1 MIVKKF
7 DPTTTLSDAL
17 AKYHDGFDPALI
29 ELPESAVFP
38 YLIAV
43 QPTTARKARC
53 TGTLLG
59 RPAPRFVRHGRA
71 IRYRLKD
78 VLNWLVDGES
88 YASTAEASET
98 MRKRHINESHRLE
111 AQEGHRYV

>member
-1 MIVKKF
+1 MTVKKF
-7 DPTTTLSDAL
+7 DRTTTLSDAL

-59 RPAPRFVRHGRA
+59 RLAPRFVRHGRA

-78 VLNWLVDGES
+78 VLNWLADGDS
-88 YASTAEASET
+88 YASTAEAAEA
-98 MRKRHINESHRLE
+98 KRNDFPSTTHHQKVRRVNR
-111 AQEGHRYV
+111 V

>member
-1 MIVKKF
+1 MTVKKF
-7 DPTTTLSDAL
+7 DPTITLSDAL
-17 AKYHDGFDPALI
+17 TKYHDGFDPALI

-78 VLNWLVDGES
+78 ILDWLADGES
-88 YASTAEASET
+88 YASTAEASVAANNSQ
-98 MRKRHINESHRLE
+98 INKTYHPKLQGVHR
-111 AQEGHRYV
+111 V

>member
-1 MIVKKF
+1 MTVKKF
-7 DPTTTLSDAL
+7 DPAATLSDAL
-17 AKYHDGFDPALI
+17 AKYHDGFDPAFI
-29 ELPESAVFP
+29 ELPESVVFP
-38 YLIAV
+38 HIIAV

-78 VLNWLVDGES
+78 VLDWLADGDS
-88 YASTAEASET
+88 YASTAEATAAKCNQSLS
-98 MRKRHINESHRLE
+98 KSCH
-111 AQEGHRYV
+111 QKVQGVGHV